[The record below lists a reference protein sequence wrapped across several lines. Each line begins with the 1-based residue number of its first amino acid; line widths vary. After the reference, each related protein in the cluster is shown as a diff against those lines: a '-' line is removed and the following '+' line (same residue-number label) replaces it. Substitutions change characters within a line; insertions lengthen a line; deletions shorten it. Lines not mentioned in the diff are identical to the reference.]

1 MNRRHLSLS
10 LFAVISFLIGSSFAP
25 RAQAAEP
32 TIDFVVATSQEA
44 KAIQRAGEYAI
55 NRLARAMTNELRVAL
70 SKDKPEDVVPICH
83 LKDLVKEGDTIKGLP
98 RITAFKLTSLKVRS
112 QANEPDA
119 ADQKA
124 LDAIEYALNSGDNV
138 PNVLVQ
144 RIMSPDTPTEWR
156 IYRPLGVATQCLV
169 CHGDTAD
176 QTPELRAKLESFYPA
191 DQAVNYR
198 DHEWRGLIRVSVADA
213 ETK

>member
-1 MNRRHLSLS
+1 M
-10 LFAVISFLIGSSFAP
+10 VVSFIIGSVLAGNVC
-25 RAQAAEP
+25 AAEP
-32 TIDFVVATSQEA
+32 TIDFVVATSPEA
-44 KAIQRAGEYAI
+44 KSIQRAGEYAI

-70 SKDKPEDVVPICH
+70 SKAKPEDVVPICH
-83 LKDLVKEGDTIKGLP
+83 LKDLVMEGGTIKGLP

-112 QANEPDA
+112 PANAPDA

-124 LDAIEYALNSGDNV
+124 LDAIDYALNTGENV

-169 CHGDTAD
+169 CHGDPAD
-176 QTPELRAKLESFYPA
+176 QSPELRAKLAAVYPS

-213 ETK
+213 GPK